1 MPDHEAGRVPSAIEF
16 IEGELRR
23 NPDASFAEVKE
34 RAEQLGILLPPFL
47 YGQTRRQLGLTANP
61 GEERSGAGSN
71 RKPSASEHREPPSS
85 TTEAAPEPAPE
96 KAAPTATEQAA
107 ETDEQ
112 SPPKSG
118 FELAVQTL
126 RITPDLSYQDLKA
139 RAELAGLKLPPIV
152 YGRAKA
158 LLGLVP
164 TKPRKS
170 KKARADQG
178 SRFTKNPEPSLESLR
193 SVEHL
198 VEVARTLHADRE
210 RLRETL
216 RKVLNCV
223 EEALG
228 D

>member
-1 MPDHEAGRVPSAIEF
+1 MQDHEPGRVPSAIEF
-16 IEGELRR
+16 IESELRR
-23 NPDASFAEVKE
+23 TPDASFAEVKE

-47 YGQTRRQLGLTANP
+47 YGQTRRQLGLSANP
-61 GEERSGAGSN
+61 REEGGGQA
-71 RKPSASEHREPPSS
+71 PA
-85 TTEAAPEPAPE
+85 TEQSLEAEAVAAEPAPT
-96 KAAPTATEQAA
+96 KNAA
-107 ETDEQ
+107 EPSATTDEQ
-112 SPPKSG
+112 APPKSG

-126 RITPDLSYQDLKA
+126 RMTPELSYQDLKA
-139 RAELAGLKLPPIV
+139 RAAMAGLKLPPIV

-170 KKARADQG
+170 KKAREAESNRFKENQDQ
-178 SRFTKNPEPSLESLR
+178 SFESLR

-198 VEVARTLHADRE
+198 VEVARSLHADRE
-210 RLRETL
+210 RLRQAMRE
-216 RKVLNCV
+216 VLNCV